1 MKKIFVICILVFS
14 TLFAQEKVMKTVLD
28 DVLLKNSN
36 EAMEVALEL
45 SSHIK
50 EKKDLKIL
58 KEDFKKLVRS
68 WKKVETFYLAAEFNE
83 DTIDTPRYIDI
94 FHNIKEDLHK
104 QIQRVINSKDDVSVE
119 MYKNSFKTINAL
131 EYALYTKGFDDR
143 RYEITNVIV
152 NNILNRLDEINEVYL
167 NDTAKFL
174 SDKKWANTAVVNML
188 IESSFK
194 LRDWRIG
201 DMAGLSLK
209 YKNKPDNKRAEYFL
223 SKNSKIA
230 VQSILEVH
238 DKVMNSSYGT
248 FLENKGAKAEVT
260 LIKELI
266 KDSLANLKYL
276 QNDNYEVKDIHKL
289 YEKVDKLHKMYYVT
303 LVNTL
308 GITAK
313 ILDADGD

>member
-14 TLFAQEKVMKTVLD
+14 TLFAQQNVMKTVLD
-28 DVLLKNSN
+28 DVLVKNSN
-36 EAMEVALEL
+36 EAMEVALEF

-50 EKKDLKIL
+50 EKKDLNIL
-58 KEDFKKLVRS
+58 KEDFKKLVS
-68 WKKVETFYLAAEFNE
+68 AWKKVETFYLAAEFNE

-94 FHNIKEDLHK
+94 FHNIKENLHN

-143 RYEITNVIV
+143 RYEIINVIV
-152 NNILNRLDEINEVYL
+152 NNILNRLDEINDVYL

-174 SDKKWANTAVVNML
+174 ADEKWANTAVINML

-209 YKNKPDNKRAEYFL
+209 YKNKPNNRRAEYYL
-223 SKNSKIA
+223 SKNSKVA
-230 VQSILEVH
+230 VKAILEVH
-238 DKVMNSSYGT
+238 DKIINSSYGE
-248 FLENKGAKAEVT
+248 FLIKKGSSSEIE

-266 KDSLANLKYL
+266 ASSIHNLKYL
-276 QNDNYEVKDIHKL
+276 QNDNYEAKDVKKL
-289 YEKVDKLHKMYYVT
+289 YTSVDKLHKTYYVA
-303 LVNTL
+303 LVNAL